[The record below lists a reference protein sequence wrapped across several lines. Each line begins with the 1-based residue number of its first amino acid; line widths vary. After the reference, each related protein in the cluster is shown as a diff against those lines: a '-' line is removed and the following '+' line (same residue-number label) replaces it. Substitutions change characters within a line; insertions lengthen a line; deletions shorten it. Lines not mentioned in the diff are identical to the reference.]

1 MKDDTLYLIH
11 ISECMDK
18 IDLYMAGVDRERFF
32 KSILIQDAVLRNLQV
47 LAESTQRL
55 TDEFKE
61 AHPDVEWYKI
71 AGLRNILVHDYLGID
86 IETVWNIVERK
97 LPELRQV
104 IERRVSNV

>member
-1 MKDDTLYLIH
+1 
-11 ISECMDK
+11 
-18 IDLYMAGVDRERFF
+18 MAGVDRERFF

-47 LAESTQRL
+47 LAESTQQL